1 MLWLHY
7 GVIWSIR
14 ISKKIERNNWNKTF
28 WGSSPQFSERI
39 VQHPK
44 HQIDLVFLVK
54 PGTTHMHSRKTAWR
68 AWEWLTHLDWSRL
81 LQSNMKSWAQ
91 APLGLGLYQPAAEY
105 RDPEGKFCGYSPARE
120 AKPWYLPK
128 NQAQWRQKGS
138 GYVQAHSPPTPATPI
153 SSLSPSLSPPRA
165 LASSPLRE
173 ELAPAR
179 RHRHRSLS
187 VAPATTLLRPRLCL
201 WTPFSSTDQER
212 ALPSCLS
219 LLQDTATHGR
229 DQQRD
234 PHCPAPCRGGHAAQ
248 LHVQCCVLRR
258 ENSYCSWAPES
269 LQKVFCSWVH
279 RRWRRVRSNPN
290 ARTTHVSLWCTQF
303 EPQGT

>member
-1 MLWLHY
+1 MLESYSRTQCLRKKLCWETAIKQKKKKKFLSKIPSGVSLYKKIFACYQYIYYVLFQLMLWLHY

-14 ISKKIERNNWNKTF
+14 ISKKRERNNWNKTF

-68 AWEWLTHLDWSRL
+68 AWEWLSHLDWSRL

-105 RDPEGKFCGYSPARE
+105 RDPEGKFCGYSPARG

-165 LASSPLRE
+165 LASSPLCE

-179 RHRHRSLS
+179 RHRHRSPS

-201 WTPFSSTDQER
+201 
-212 ALPSCLS
+212 
-219 LLQDTATHGR
+219 
-229 DQQRD
+229 
-234 PHCPAPCRGGHAAQ
+234 
-248 LHVQCCVLRR
+248 
-258 ENSYCSWAPES
+258 
-269 LQKVFCSWVH
+269 
-279 RRWRRVRSNPN
+279 
-290 ARTTHVSLWCTQF
+290 
-303 EPQGT
+303 